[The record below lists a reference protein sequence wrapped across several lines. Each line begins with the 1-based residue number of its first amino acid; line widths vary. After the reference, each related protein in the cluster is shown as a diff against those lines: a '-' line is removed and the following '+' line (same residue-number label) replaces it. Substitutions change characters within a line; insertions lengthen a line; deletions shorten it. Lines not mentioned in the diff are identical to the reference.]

1 MQAFG
6 ITGGSVWV
14 FKVAVHKILALSAG
28 SKNIQQANIIISHI
42 HICITYSVQYT
53 NMYIYVPK
61 RYVSPN
67 NKHSIQENLRW
78 L

>member
-14 FKVAVHKILALSAG
+14 FKVAVHRILALSAG

-42 HICITYSVQYT
+42 HICITYSIQTCTYMYQNVMSRQIT
-53 NMYIYVPK
+53 NIPYRKI
-61 RYVSPN
+61 
-67 NKHSIQENLRW
+67 
-78 L
+78 